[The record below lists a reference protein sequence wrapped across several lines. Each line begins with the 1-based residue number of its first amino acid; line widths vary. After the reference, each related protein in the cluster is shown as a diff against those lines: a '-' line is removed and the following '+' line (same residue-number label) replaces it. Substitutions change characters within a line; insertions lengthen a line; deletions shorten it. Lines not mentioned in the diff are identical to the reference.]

1 MVVAINF
8 EIKANLVTKRSHG
21 QIMRQVNRGMLERW
35 RDRFLPLHFEGGAT
49 QRYGYRPRSGRYLAR
64 KRRMVGHGIPLVL
77 TGRLRDTIRRGVVI
91 RATQHRGTARSRGYF
106 PMRNEMRGEI
116 ERITDAERRDLIEWG
131 LAEYLRLAKR
141 PEHKRRS
148 RARNA
153 RGHFV

>member
-35 RDRFLPLHFEGGAT
+35 RDRFLPLHFEGGAS
-49 QRYGYRPRSGRYLAR
+49 QRYGYRPRTSRYVAR
-64 KRRMVGHGIPLVL
+64 KRRMVGHNIPLVL

-91 RATQHRGTARSRGYF
+91 RATQYRASARSRGYF

-116 ERITDAERRDLIEWG
+116 ERITDAERRDLIQWG
-131 LAEYLRLAKR
+131 RREYLRLAKK
-141 PEHKRRS
+141 PEFARRRRS
-148 RARNA
+148 KG
-153 RGHFV
+153 RG